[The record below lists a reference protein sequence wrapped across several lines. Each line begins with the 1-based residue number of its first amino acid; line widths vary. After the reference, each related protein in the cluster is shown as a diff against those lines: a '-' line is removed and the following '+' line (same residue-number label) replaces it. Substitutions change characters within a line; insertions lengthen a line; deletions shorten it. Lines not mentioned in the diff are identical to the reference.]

1 MGLTT
6 PPQNKKAM
14 ARIKAIN
21 RTLTAKTRQLQFVWR
36 YKMMAENGQ
45 TTDGKDVEV
54 IDAGLYNRRGK
65 DPDFFNAKLKLNGIL
80 WVGNVSVMENASDW
94 YLYGMDKDKAFDNVI
109 LAVVGNADADIQNS
123 KGDSVNVMPME
134 VPQNVAKRY
143 LILASDQ
150 GQTLC
155 HQNVKEHCTRLTTRT
170 WLSAIQTERLE
181 WQTEEIRRRASEF
194 GSWDAAY
201 FVTLA
206 RTFGMGVNGD
216 LMEQWA
222 KSLPMSVIEQRADD
236 LFQLEALFL
245 GQAGL
250 LELETIPDQFQHD
263 ALNEGYFAKLRN
275 EYLYLAHKYS
285 LQPLDG
291 RQWKPMGKGSNRNPH
306 PAFTFLANMCY
317 QRKTPLQTMLACE
330 TAKEVTNLLQVSAT
344 PYWKMRSHFGAE
356 CKTCAKQLSA
366 ERLNLIV
373 INAVVPMLFAY
384 GRYKGNEVYCDR
396 AFDIIEQCKSE
407 KNAITRHWE
416 QYGIKAE
423 TAGDSQAL
431 IQLQR
436 EYCDKRQCLR
446 CRFGYEYLRGRTK
459 IKGYRNIA
467 IEPDLFMELY

>member
-1 MGLTT
+1 
-6 PPQNKKAM
+6 M

-36 YKMMAENGQ
+36 HKMMAENGQ
-45 TTDGKDVEV
+45 TTDGKAVEV

-65 DPDFFNAKLKLNGIL
+65 DPDFFNAKLKINGTL

-94 YLYGMDKDKAFDNVI
+94 YLYGMDKDKSYDNVI
-109 LAVVGNADADIQNS
+109 LAVVGNADTDIQNS
-123 KGDSVNVMPME
+123 KGDYVNVMQME
-134 VPQNVAKRY
+134 VPQNMARRY
-143 LILASDQ
+143 LMLASDQ
-150 GQTLC
+150 GQTL
-155 HQNVKEHCTRLTTRT
+155 TRLTTHA

-181 WQTEEIRRRASEF
+181 WQTEEIRRRAKEY
-194 GSWDAAY
+194 GSWEAAY
-201 FVTLA
+201 FVTIA

-222 KSLPMSVIEQRADD
+222 TSMPMQVIEHHTDD

-250 LELETIPDQFQHD
+250 LDIETIPCQYHHN

-285 LQPLDG
+285 LHPLDG
-291 RQWKPMGKGSNRNPH
+291 MLWKPMGKGCNRNPH
-306 PAFTFLANMCY
+306 SAFSFLANMVY
-317 QRKTPLQTMLACE
+317 LRKTSLQTMLACE
-330 TAKEVTNLLQVSAT
+330 TAKEVTSLLEVSAT
-344 PYWKMRSHFGAE
+344 PYWQMRSHFGAE
-356 CKTCAKQLSA
+356 CKTCAKRLSA

-373 INAVVPMLFAY
+373 INAVVPMLF
-384 GRYKGNEVYCDR
+384 
-396 AFDIIEQCKSE
+396 
-407 KNAITRHWE
+407 NAITKHWA

-436 EYCDKRQCLR
+436 EYCDKCQCLR
-446 CRFGYEYLRGRTK
+446 CRFGYEFLRGRTK
-459 IKGYRNIA
+459 IEGYRNLA
-467 IEPDLFMELY
+467 IETDLFAELY

>member
-1 MGLTT
+1 MT
-6 PPQNKKAM
+6 
-14 ARIKAIN
+14 RIKAIN

-36 YKMMAENGQ
+36 HKLMAENGQ
-45 TTDGKDVEV
+45 TTDGKVVEV
-54 IDAGLYNRRGK
+54 IDAGLYNRRDK

-80 WVGNVSVMENASDW
+80 WVGNVSVLENASDW
-94 YLYGMDKDKAFDNVI
+94 YLYGMDKDKAYDNVI
-109 LAVVGNADADIQNS
+109 LAVVGNADADIRNS
-123 KGDSVNVMPME
+123 KGDFVNVMPME

-143 LILASDQ
+143 LMLASDQ

-155 HQNVKEHCTRLTTRT
+155 HQNVKENCTRLTTRA

-181 WQTEEIRRRASEF
+181 WQTEEIRRRTKEF

-216 LMEQWA
+216 MMEQWA
-222 KSLPMSVIEQRADD
+222 KSLPTSVIEQRADD

-250 LELETIPDQFQHD
+250 LELETIPKQFQHD

-291 RQWKPMGKGSNRNPH
+291 MQWKPMGNGGNRNPH
-306 PAFTFLANMCY
+306 PAFSFLANMVY
-317 QRKTPLQTMLACE
+317 QRKTSLQTMLACE
-330 TAKEVTNLLQVSAT
+330 TAKEVTSMLQVSAT
-344 PYWKMRSHFGAE
+344 PYWQMRSHFGAE
-356 CKTCAKQLSA
+356 CKTSAKQLSA

-384 GRYKGNEVYCDR
+384 GRYKENEVYCDR